1 MAALVKAIEEKR
13 FKQAELLLKLG
24 DNVNQREK
32 QSGTTPL
39 LAICFLEDE
48 NLACRIAKK
57 LLHRGADICLQD
69 KDGVSPLM
77 QACKLGKEKLVH
89 EFIKSDE
96 CDYGAADS
104 KGNTALIYSIDAGNA
119 RITKALTE
127 VMNAYDVR
135 VADKPNRNGETPLIR
150 ATKLKRNDCK
160 EVLLS
165 DGKASPC
172 ARDFDLKL
180 NAKEWE
186 FCLNKTK
193 DNGSNESMSIEI
205 DSEKNEE
212 TRDLNKKQNR
222 SDYQRERVKSSIINN
237 RQDLT
242 NTASSLRYSACIV
255 KGHKC
260 DKVLQRR
267 TKSAPI
273 LKGHGEH
280 HLILNNSVTRNVK
293 PKNNEIFI
301 DKLALSAKNNV
312 CVADKFLHLNENY
325 KENGVTMST
334 EAECCNEYE
343 ISSKMKCGREG
354 LVRKDTVPS
363 SAPVRQKLSKHPAE
377 RNGGEITSFSHQS
390 QLPNLFM
397 LMTQQ
402 KSHSFRSSAK
412 ERTSSDEKSRRKRQ
426 SSSRTESGKRASSR
440 SGSAVIARQRRRWSS
455 AMTALDTMER
465 FPLLFSRSDF
475 EALNP
480 NNLEMMVGKSFPR
493 TRRSS
498 FQSKH
503 EGLGRKSPNKE
514 ARSPAIS
521 PRLLELN
528 PVLSHSLP
536 EKTTLSRVRSAKS
549 RPRFGRNNSVPSI
562 SSGNLTSTLSEA
574 LRKTP
579 VIEEAEEV
587 AASDC

>member
-24 DNVNQREK
+24 DNVSQQEK
-32 QSGTTPL
+32 QSGRTPL

-48 NLACRIAKK
+48 NLACLIAKK

-77 QACKLGKEKLVH
+77 QACKLGKEKLVR

-119 RITKALTE
+119 RVTKALTE
-127 VMNAYDVR
+127 AMNAYDVR
-135 VADKPNRNGETPLIR
+135 VTHKPNKNGETPLIR
-150 ATKLKRNDCK
+150 ATKLKRDDCK

-222 SDYQRERVKSSIINN
+222 SDCQRERVKSSIINN

-242 NTASSLRYSACIV
+242 NTASSLRHSACIV
-255 KGHKC
+255 QGHKC

-280 HLILNNSVTRNVK
+280 HLILNNSVTRDVK
-293 PKNNEIFI
+293 SRHNEIFV
-301 DKLALSAKNNV
+301 DKLALSAKKTV
-312 CVADKFLHLNENY
+312 CVADKFLHLNKKS
-325 KENGVTMST
+325 KENNVTT

-343 ISSKMKCGREG
+343 ISPKMKCGRQR

-363 SAPVRQKLSKHPAE
+363 SAPVRQKMSKYPAE

-390 QLPNLFM
+390 QLPKLFM

-412 ERTSSDEKSRRKRQ
+412 ERTSPDEKSRSKRQ
-426 SSSRTESGKRASSR
+426 SSSRTESGKRTSSR
-440 SGSAVIARQRRRWSS
+440 RGSAAIARQRRRWSS

-475 EALNP
+475 EALNS
-480 NNLEMMVGKSFPR
+480 NNFEMMVHKSFPR
-493 TRRSS
+493 TRRST
-498 FQSKH
+498 FQSNH
-503 EGLGRKSPNKE
+503 EGLSRKSPNKE
-514 ARSPAIS
+514 TRSPAIS

-549 RPRFGRNNSVPSI
+549 RFARNNSAPSI

>member
-24 DNVNQREK
+24 DNVNQQEK
-32 QSGTTPL
+32 HSGTTPL

-69 KDGVSPLM
+69 EDGMSPLM

-96 CDYGAADS
+96 CDFGAADS
-104 KGNTALIYSIDAGNA
+104 RGNTALIYSIDAGNA

-127 VMNAYDVR
+127 AMNVYDVR
-135 VADKPNRNGETPLIR
+135 VADKPNKDGETPLIR

-186 FCLNKTK
+186 FCMNKTK
-193 DNGSNESMSIEI
+193 DNESNESMSIEI
-205 DSEKNEE
+205 DSERNEE
-212 TRDLNKKQNR
+212 MRDLNKKQNR
-222 SDYQRERVKSSIINN
+222 SDFQRERVKSSIIND
-237 RQDLT
+237 RQDFT
-242 NTASSLRYSACIV
+242 NTASSACIV
-255 KGHKC
+255 EGHNS

-273 LKGHGEH
+273 LKGYGGH
-280 HLILNNSVTRNVK
+280 HLILNNSVTCNVK
-293 PKNNEIFI
+293 PRNNEIFI
-301 DKLALSAKNNV
+301 HKKTV
-312 CVADKFLHLNENY
+312 CFEHESLHVNENS

-334 EAECCNEYE
+334 DAECCNEYE
-343 ISSKMKCGREG
+343 TSSKMNCGRGG

-363 SAPVRQKLSKHPAE
+363 SAPVRQKLSKHPTG

-390 QLPNLFM
+390 QLPKLFM

-402 KSHSFRSSAK
+402 KSHAFRSSAK
-412 ERTSSDEKSRRKRQ
+412 ERTSPGEKSRSKRQ
-426 SSSRTESGKRASSR
+426 SSSRTESGKRKNSR
-440 SGSAVIARQRRRWSS
+440 RGSAAIARQRRRWSS

-475 EALNP
+475 EALNR
-480 NNLEMMVGKSFPR
+480 NNLEMMAAQTSTR

-498 FQSKH
+498 VQSNH
-503 EGLGRKSPNKE
+503 EGLGRKSSQKE
-514 ARSPAIS
+514 KRSPAIS

-536 EKTTLSRVRSAKS
+536 EKTTLSRVRSAKPG
-549 RPRFGRNNSVPSI
+549 PRFARNNSVPSI
-562 SSGNLTSTLSEA
+562 SSGNMTNTLSEA

-579 VIEEAEEV
+579 VIEEAEEG
-587 AASDC
+587 AAIDC

>member
-24 DNVNQREK
+24 DNVNQQEK
-32 QSGTTPL
+32 HSGTTPL
-39 LAICFLEDE
+39 LAICFLDDE

-57 LLHRGADICLQD
+57 LLHRGADICLQNE
-69 KDGVSPLM
+69 DGMSPLM

-96 CDYGAADS
+96 CDFSATDS

-127 VMNAYDVR
+127 AMNVYDVR
-135 VADKPNRNGETPLIR
+135 VADKPNKDGETPLIR
-150 ATKLKRNDCK
+150 ATKLKRSDCK

-186 FCLNKTK
+186 FCMNKTK
-193 DNGSNESMSIEI
+193 DNESNESMSIEM
-205 DSEKNEE
+205 DSERNEE
-212 TRDLNKKQNR
+212 TRDLNRKQNR

-237 RQDLT
+237 RQDLI
-242 NTASSLRYSACIV
+242 NTASSLRHSACIV
-255 KGHKC
+255 EGHKS
-260 DKVLQRR
+260 DKFLQRR

-280 HLILNNSVTRNVK
+280 RLILNNSVTCNVK
-293 PKNNEIFI
+293 PRNNEIFI
-301 DKLALSAKNNV
+301 DKKTV
-312 CVADKFLHLNENY
+312 CFEHKSLHVKENS

-334 EAECCNEYE
+334 DAECCNEYE
-343 ISSKMKCGREG
+343 VSSKMKRRREG

-363 SAPVRQKLSKHPAE
+363 SAPVRQKMSKHPAG
-377 RNGGEITSFSHQS
+377 RNGGDITSLSHQS
-390 QLPNLFM
+390 QLPKLFL

-412 ERTSSDEKSRRKRQ
+412 ERTSPDEKSRSKRQ
-426 SSSRTESGKRASSR
+426 SSSRTESGKRANSR
-440 SGSAVIARQRRRWSS
+440 RGSAAIARQRRRWSS

-480 NNLEMMVGKSFPR
+480 SNLEMMAAQTSTR

-498 FQSKH
+498 FQSNH
-503 EGLGRKSPNKE
+503 EGLGRKSSQKE
-514 ARSPAIS
+514 TRSPAIS

-549 RPRFGRNNSVPSI
+549 RPRFARNNGVPSI

-579 VIEEAEEV
+579 LIEEAEEV